1 MLALLDAYRA
11 QFRVTFAVQLQYRA
25 SLAIW
30 LIGAVLEPTVY
41 LVVWSTVAR
50 AQGGQVGGFEP
61 ATFAAYFITT
71 MLVNHWT
78 FTWIMHE
85 FEYMV
90 RMGQLSPQLLRPLH
104 PIHLHVADN
113 ITYKLLTST
122 IMVPVAVLLAWVFG
136 ARFEPQPWAI
146 VAAVPALALSFITR
160 LMLGWT
166 LALAAFWTTR
176 VFAINEMYFLA
187 SLFLSGQMAPLA
199 LLPGALQ
206 AVANALPFRWMVAFP
221 VEVILGRLTY
231 QEVGLGLAIQ
241 TLWLVVTFGL
251 MSLFWREGVK
261 RYSAVGA

>member
-1 MLALLDAYRA
+1 MFALLDAYRA
-11 QFRVTFAVQLQYRA
+11 QFRVTFAIQLEYRA

-30 LIGAVLEPTVY
+30 LIGTVLEPTVY

-50 AQGGQVGGFEP
+50 AQGGQVGGFDP
-61 ATFAAYFITT
+61 GTFAAYFITT

-85 FEYMV
+85 FEYSV

-122 IMVPVAVLLAWVFG
+122 VMLPVAALLAWVFE
-136 ARFEPQPWAI
+136 ARYEPQPWALLLAP
-146 VAAVPALALSFITR
+146 VALAISFAAR
-160 LMLGWT
+160 LLLGWT

-199 LLPGALQ
+199 LLPGGIQ
-206 AVANALPFRWMVAFP
+206 AVASVLPFRWMVAFP
-221 VEVILGRLTY
+221 VELLLGRLSLS
-231 QEVGLGLAIQ
+231 EAAFGLGMQALWLAIS
-241 TLWLVVTFGL
+241 FGL
-251 MSLFWREGVK
+251 MTVLWREGVK

>member
-1 MLALLDAYRA
+1 MTGLLDAYRA
-11 QFRVTFAVQLQYRA
+11 QFKVTFAVQLEYRA

-30 LIGAVLEPTVY
+30 LIGTILEPTVY

-50 AQGGQVGGFEP
+50 AQGGQVGGFAPED
-61 ATFAAYFITT
+61 FAAYFVVT
-71 MLVNHWT
+71 MLVNQWT

-85 FEYMV
+85 FEYSV
-90 RMGQLSPQLLRPLH
+90 RMGALSPQLLRPLH

-122 IMVPVAVLLAWVFG
+122 VVVPVAILLAWAFG
-136 ARFEPQPWAI
+136 ARFEPQPWAL
-146 VAAVPALALSFITR
+146 ALAVPALVLSFATR
-160 LMLGWT
+160 LLLGWT

-199 LLPGALQ
+199 LLPAGAQLL
-206 AVANALPFRWMVAFP
+206 ATVLPFRWVVAFP
-221 VEVILGRLTY
+221 VELILGRLTPE
-231 QEVGLGLAIQ
+231 QAGVGLAVQALWLAI
-241 TLWLVVTFGL
+241 
-251 MSLFWREGVK
+251 SLGSMTVIWREGIK

>member
-1 MLALLDAYRA
+1 VLALLDAYRA
-11 QFRVTFAVQLQYRA
+11 QFKVTFSIQLQYRA

-30 LIGAVLEPTVY
+30 LIGTVLEPTVY

-50 AQGGQVGGFEP
+50 AQGGQVGGFDP
-61 ATFAAYFITT
+61 RDFAAYFITT

-85 FEYMV
+85 FEYSV

-122 IMVPVAVLLAWVFG
+122 VMLPVAALLAWVFD
-136 ARFEPQPWAI
+136 ARFAPQPWALA
-146 VAAVPALALSFITR
+146 VAPLALVLSFTTR

-206 AVANALPFRWMVAFP
+206 TLAAALPR
-221 VEVILGRLTY
+221 
-231 QEVGLGLAIQ
+231 
-241 TLWLVVTFGL
+241 
-251 MSLFWREGVK
+251 K
-261 RYSAVGA
+261 